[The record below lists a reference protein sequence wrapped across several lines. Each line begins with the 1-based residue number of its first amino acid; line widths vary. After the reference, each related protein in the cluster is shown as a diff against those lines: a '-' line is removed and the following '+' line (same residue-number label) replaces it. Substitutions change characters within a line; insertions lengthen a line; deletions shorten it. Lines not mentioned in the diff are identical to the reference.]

1 MYTMTTYPRRRSVAH
16 PMTPF
21 LSDRFFRSFFDM
33 TDMAGSPGFRVDV
46 KEQPD
51 HYSLEAELPGVRLED
66 VTLTLEDDVLT
77 IAADVNQKKREQK
90 ESYLYSE
97 RRSGHM
103 ERRFSLEGV
112 RQEDVTASYRDGV
125 LTVLLPKEKPQAEKN
140 ARRIAI
146 AGASKEEPARL
157 QGE

>member
-1 MYTMTTYPRRRSVAH
+1 MYTMMPYSHRRAAAR

-46 KEQPD
+46 KEHD
-51 HYSLEAELPGVRLED
+51 NHYTLEAELPGVRMED
-66 VTLTLEDDVLT
+66 IALSLEDDVLT
-77 IAADVNQKKREQK
+77 IAADVNQEKREQK

-112 RQEDVTASYRDGV
+112 VQEGRRAGISAYER
-125 LTVLLPKEKPQAEKN
+125 LKE
-140 ARRIAI
+140 
-146 AGASKEEPARL
+146 
-157 QGE
+157 

>member
-1 MYTMTTYPRRRSVAH
+1 MYTMMPYRRSAAR

-33 TDMAGSPGFRVDV
+33 TDLAGSPGFRVDV
-46 KEQPD
+46 KEHDD
-51 HYSLEAELPGVRLED
+51 HYTLEAELPGVHMED
-66 VTLTLEDDVLT
+66 ITLSLEDDVLT
-77 IAADVNQKKREQK
+77 IAADVNQEKREQK

-112 RQEDVTASYRDGV
+112 VQEDVSASYRDGV
-125 LTVLLPKEKPQAEKN
+125 LTVHLPKAKPQAEKT

-146 AGASKEEPARL
+146 TGETHPA
-157 QGE
+157 E